1 MSVKYSKDIC
11 GNNILID
18 DSENHQIMMEWEKPY
33 MEKSIKILNP
43 FGKVLEIGFG
53 MGYSATEI
61 CKNTNV
67 TEYSVI
73 ECKPIVWK
81 NFDKWKKE
89 QRKNLKI
96 NLIKGRW
103 EDILETLDKFDC
115 IYFDDYDMETNNN
128 PNIRFNKFV
137 YNILKN
143 HLNIGSKIS
152 CYSTANHNT
161 LSHINCLKYEHN
173 EFDIKIPDY
182 CNYAKGNKMYIPVYT
197 LISNV
202 DPDIK
207 IKLLGDKN
215 KQTGILDKLN
225 KVKEYYSKPKSIY
238 CNLLIIDNFY
248 TNAIET
254 RNFILNQDFS
264 VRGNYPGQRTES
276 FANQHLKEMI
286 QGYIEHFAGK
296 ITEWPEGGENYNG
309 AYQYTTSRDRTWIH
323 NDGFNNWAGVLYLTP
338 NAPVTSGTGIFRFK
352 DGTRFEEEL
361 EIRGNKKIV
370 NDYSQ
375 DYTKW
380 ELVDRVGNIFNRL
393 VLFNSKQ
400 FHASLDYFGSSKE
413 DGRLLQVFFF
423 STER

>member
-89 QRKNLKI
+89 QKKNLKI

-103 EDILETLDKFDC
+103 QDILETLDKFDC

-143 HLNIGSKIS
+143 HLNIGSKFS

-161 LSHINCLKYEHN
+161 LSH
-173 EFDIKIPDY
+173 
-182 CNYAKGNKMYIPVYT
+182 
-197 LISNV
+197 
-202 DPDIK
+202 
-207 IKLLGDKN
+207 
-215 KQTGILDKLN
+215 
-225 KVKEYYSKPKSIY
+225 
-238 CNLLIIDNFY
+238 LIIPYKLF
-248 TNAIET
+248 
-254 RNFILNQDFS
+254 
-264 VRGNYPGQRTES
+264 
-276 FANQHLKEMI
+276 
-286 QGYIEHFAGK
+286 K
-296 ITEWPEGGENYNG
+296 I
-309 AYQYTTSRDRTWIH
+309 
-323 NDGFNNWAGVLYLTP
+323 
-338 NAPVTSGTGIFRFK
+338 
-352 DGTRFEEEL
+352 
-361 EIRGNKKIV
+361 
-370 NDYSQ
+370 
-375 DYTKW
+375 
-380 ELVDRVGNIFNRL
+380 
-393 VLFNSKQ
+393 
-400 FHASLDYFGSSKE
+400 
-413 DGRLLQVFFF
+413 
-423 STER
+423 

>member
-1 MSVKYSKDIC
+1 MSIKYSKDIC
-11 GNNILID
+11 GNDILTD
-18 DSENHQIMMEWEKPY
+18 NNEFHQIMMEWEKPY
-33 MEKSIKILNP
+33 MEESIKILNP

-61 CKNTNV
+61 CKNINV
-67 TEYSVI
+67 TEYNVI
-73 ECKPIVWK
+73 ECNPTVWNK
-81 NFDKWKKE
+81 FDKWKKE

-96 NLIKGRW
+96 NLVKGRW
-103 EDILETLDKFDC
+103 QDVLQTLDKFDS
-115 IYFDDYDMETNNN
+115 IYFDDYDMESNNN
-128 PNIRFNKFV
+128 SNFRFNKFV
-137 YNILKN
+137 FMILKS
-143 HLNIGSKIS
+143 HLNLGSKFS
-152 CYSTANHNT
+152 SYSTANYNS
-161 LSHINCLKYEHN
+161 LSHINCLKYEYN
-173 EFDIKIPDY
+173 EFYIEIPKY
-182 CNYAKGNKMYIPVYT
+182 CNYAKGNKMFIPVYT
-197 LISNV
+197 LIDKV
-202 DPDIK
+202 DPDIE

-215 KQTGILDKLN
+215 KQSEIIDKIN
-225 KVKEYYSKPKSIY
+225 KAKKYYCKPKSIY

-248 TNAIET
+248 NNPMET
-254 RNFILNQDFS
+254 RNYILTQEFS
-264 VRGNYPGQRTES
+264 VEGNYPGKRTLS

-309 AYQYTTSRDRTWIH
+309 AFQYTTSRDRTWIH

-338 NAPVTSGTGIFRFK
+338 NAPVTSGTGIFRFC

>member
-11 GNNILID
+11 GNDILTD
-18 DSENHQIMMEWEKPY
+18 NSEVHQIMMEWEKPY
-33 MEKSIKILNP
+33 MEESIKLLNP

-67 TEYSVI
+67 TEYNVI
-73 ECKPIVWK
+73 ECNPTVWK
-81 NFDKWKKE
+81 KFDKWKKE

-96 NLIKGRW
+96 NLVKGRW
-103 EDILETLDKFDC
+103 QDVLETLDKFDS
-115 IYFDDYDMETNNN
+115 IYFDDYDMETNKN
-128 PNIRFNKFV
+128 PNIRVNNFV
-137 YNILKN
+137 YKILKN
-143 HLNIGSKIS
+143 HLNLKGKFSF
-152 CYSTANHNT
+152 YSTTSNNT
-161 LSHINCLKYEHN
+161 LSSINCLKYEYN
-173 EFDIKIPDY
+173 DLNIEIPKN

-202 DPDIK
+202 DPDIE
-207 IKLLGDKN
+207 IKLLGDN
-215 KQTGILDKLN
+215 KKTEIIDKIN
-225 KVKEYYSKPKSIY
+225 KAKEYYSKPKSIY
-238 CNLLIIDNFY
+238 CNLMIIDNFY
-248 TNAIET
+248 NNPIET
-254 RNFILNQDFS
+254 RNFILTQDFS

-286 QGYIEHFAGK
+286 QCYIEHFAGK

-338 NAPVTSGTGIFRFK
+338 NAPVTSGTGIFRFR

-400 FHASLDYFGSSKE
+400 FHASLDYFGTSKE
-413 DGRLLQVFFF
+413 DGRLFQVFFF